1 MIAPAATT
9 AILRP
14 LAISM
19 AGEDGQQYV
28 WGYVPVIVAKV
39 GLYLKE
45 HGACPCCGLHCC
57 LADSSP

>member
-1 MIAPAATT
+1 MFGVP
-9 AILRP
+9 LRKS
-14 LAISM
+14 LKYAFVAISM

-45 HGACPCCGLHCC
+45 HGACPCCGLHCR
-57 LADSSP
+57 LADSR